1 MNILRVLIIWL
12 IPFSVFAEIP
22 LEYKKIINKYKASQN
37 SFTFVV
43 KNLTNKSEP
52 IVAHNEKK
60 LFNPA
65 SLAKIVS
72 TFIALEELGPQFKWQ
87 SDFYHNGDIVGDT
100 LNGDLIFK
108 GRGDATFSIANLEN
122 SIRKIQFKG
131 IKKIKG
137 NLILDLSYFGL
148 DSKEKIFDND
158 PMRAYNALPN
168 PVVVQSNTMNF
179 IFTMK
184 DKNLIIE
191 SNPNLE
197 NFSIKN
203 NIKITND
210 RCIDWKSKLN
220 YQTQQIKLKSEVIF
234 DGKFS
239 RKCGTKTINL
249 SALNNNEYFFR
260 IFKKIWNMNGGNFNG
275 SLDTT
280 YINNNNLKVIYRH
293 TSRPLSEIVRD
304 VNKYSLNLM
313 ARNTMLTVLA
323 EDSELLVLE
332 SSVNK
337 YLHDWFDKNSLLH
350 NGLFIENGA
359 GLSRNSVLTS
369 EQLLLL
375 MEKIYHNPLMPEMLS
390 SLPISGVDGTLKRRM
405 NYSTFRKS
413 AHFKTG
419 SMRNVNAIA
428 GFLLD
433 KNKEMKVFI
442 FIMNDLTAKDS
453 HRLQEALIAQAFK

>member
-1 MNILRVLIIWL
+1 MNILRVLIVWL
-12 IPFSVFAEIP
+12 IPLSVFAELP
-22 LEYKKIINKYKASQN
+22 LEYKKIIKQHKAPPN

-60 LFNPA
+60 FFNPA
-65 SLAKIVS
+65 SLVKIIS
-72 TFIALEELGPQFKWQ
+72 TFIAVEELGPQFKWQ
-87 SDFYHNGDIVGDT
+87 SDFFHNGDIIGDT
-100 LNGDLIFK
+100 LDGDLIFK
-108 GRGDATFSIANLEN
+108 GRGDATFSITNLEN
-122 SIRKIQFKG
+122 SIRKIQRNG

-137 NLILDLSYFGL
+137 DLILDLSYFGL
-148 DSKEKIFDND
+148 ASKEKSFDSD

-197 NFSIKN
+197 HFSIKN

-220 YQTQQIKLKSEVIF
+220 YRTQQNKLKSQVIF

-239 RKCGTKTINL
+239 RKCGTKGINL
-249 SALNNNEYFFR
+249 SVLNDEEYFYR
-260 IFKKIWNMNGGNFNG
+260 IFKKTWKANGGEFSGN
-275 SLDTT
+275 LDTT
-280 YINNNNLKVIYRH
+280 YIQDSNWKVLYRH
-293 TSRPLSEIVRD
+293 KSRPLSEIIRD

-313 ARNTMLTVLA
+313 ARNTMLTILA
-323 EDSELLVLE
+323 EDSDLLILE

-337 YLHDWFDKNSLLH
+337 YVNSWFEKKSLPH
-350 NGLFIENGA
+350 NGMILQNGA
-359 GLSRNSVLTS
+359 GLSRKSILTS

-375 MEKIYHNPLMPEMLS
+375 MEKIYHNPLMPEMLAS
-390 SLPISGVDGTLKRRM
+390 FPISGVDGTLKRRM

-433 KNKEMKVFI
+433 KNKEMKIFI

-453 HRLQEALIAQAFK
+453 HRLQEALITQAFK

>member
-1 MNILRVLIIWL
+1 MNILRVLFIWL
-12 IPFSVFAEIP
+12 IPLSVFAEIP

-65 SLAKIVS
+65 SLVKIIS
-72 TFIALEELGPQFKWQ
+72 TFIAVEELGPQFKWQ
-87 SDFYHNGDIVGDT
+87 SDFFHNGDIIEDT
-100 LNGDLIFK
+100 LDGDLIFK
-108 GRGDATFSIANLEN
+108 GRGDATFSITNLEN
-122 SIRKIQFKG
+122 SIRKIQRNG

-137 NLILDLSYFGL
+137 DLILDLSYFGL
-148 DSKEKIFDND
+148 ASKEKSFDSD

-168 PVVVQSNTMNF
+168 PVVIQSNTMNF
-179 IFTMK
+179 VFAMK
-184 DKNLIIE
+184 GSKLNIE
-191 SNPNLE
+191 SNPDLE
-197 NFSIKN
+197 SLTIKN

-220 YQTQQIKLKSEVIF
+220 YRTQQNKLKSQVIF

-239 RKCGTKTINL
+239 RKCGTKGINL
-249 SALNNNEYFFR
+249 SALNDEEYFYR
-260 IFKKIWNMNGGNFNG
+260 IFKKTWKANGGEFSGN
-275 SLDTT
+275 LDTT
-280 YINNNNLKVIYRH
+280 YIQDSNWKVLYTH
-293 TSRPLSEIVRD
+293 NSRPLSEIIRD
-304 VNKYSLNLM
+304 ANKYSLNLM
-313 ARNTMLTVLA
+313 ARNIMLTILA
-323 EDSELLVLE
+323 EDSDLLVLE

-337 YLHDWFDKNSLLH
+337 YVNTWFEKKSLPHKGMFLQ
-350 NGLFIENGA
+350 NGA
-359 GLSRNSVLTS
+359 GLSRNSILTS

-390 SLPISGVDGTLKRRM
+390 SFPISGVDGTLKRRM
-405 NYSTFRKS
+405 NYSPFRKS

-433 KNKEMKVFI
+433 KNKEMKIFI

-453 HRLQEALIAQAFK
+453 HRLQEALITQAFK

>member
-12 IPFSVFAEIP
+12 IPLSVFAEIP
-22 LEYKKIINKYKASQN
+22 LEYKKIINKYKASQD

-65 SLAKIVS
+65 SLVKIIS
-72 TFIALEELGPQFKWQ
+72 TFIAVEELGPQFKWQ
-87 SDFYHNGDIVGDT
+87 SDFFHNGAIIGDT

-108 GRGDATFSIANLEN
+108 GRGDATFSINNLES
-122 SIRKIQFKG
+122 SIRKIQRNG
-131 IKKIKG
+131 VKKIKG
-137 NLILDLSYFGL
+137 NLILDQSYFGL
-148 DSKEKIFDND
+148 APKEKSFDND
-158 PMRAYNALPN
+158 PMRAYNALPK
-168 PVVVQSNTMNF
+168 PVVIQSNTMNF
-179 IFTMK
+179 VFVMK
-184 DKNLIIE
+184 GSKLNIE

-197 NFSIKN
+197 SFTIKN
-203 NIKITND
+203 NVKITND

-220 YQTQQIKLKSEVIF
+220 YRTQQNKLKSQVIF

-239 RKCGTKTINL
+239 RKCGTKGINL
-249 SALNNNEYFFR
+249 SVLNDEEYFYR
-260 IFKKIWNMNGGNFNG
+260 IFKKTWKANGGEFSGN
-275 SLDTT
+275 LDTT
-280 YINNNNLKVIYRH
+280 YIQDSNWKVLYRH
-293 TSRPLSEIVRD
+293 NSRPLSEIIRD

-313 ARNTMLTVLA
+313 ARNTMLTILA
-323 EDSELLVLE
+323 EDSDLLVLE

-337 YLHDWFDKNSLLH
+337 YVNTWFEKKSLPH
-350 NGLFIENGA
+350 NGMFLQNGA
-359 GLSRNSVLTS
+359 GLSRNSILTS

-390 SLPISGVDGTLKRRM
+390 SFPISGVDGTLKRRM

-433 KNKEMKVFI
+433 KNKEMKIFI

-453 HRLQEALIAQAFK
+453 HRLQEALITQAFK